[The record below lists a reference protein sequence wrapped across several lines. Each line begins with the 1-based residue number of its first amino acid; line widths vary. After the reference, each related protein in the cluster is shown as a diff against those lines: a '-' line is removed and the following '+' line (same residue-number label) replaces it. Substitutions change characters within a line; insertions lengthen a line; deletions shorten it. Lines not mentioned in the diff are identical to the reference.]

1 MGFYG
6 SLKIKKLFLED
17 KPMFEITKIENRI
30 ALLSARDPIA
40 NARIINKLRR
50 RLRRLTENN

>member
-1 MGFYG
+1 
-6 SLKIKKLFLED
+6 
-17 KPMFEITKIENRI
+17 MFEITKIENRI

-40 NARIINKLRR
+40 NVRIINKLRR